1 MRLCKGERE
10 QAGVRR
16 AFLWQAGVRRLSA
29 LAAATALLLCLCA
42 PFAGCG
48 KAEEERAQYCIEAV
62 YEEGVV
68 RARMRVEAESNGEL
82 RFNLYGNA
90 YREGAAYPPVA
101 AAYQKSA
108 YYGGESYGGMRVLS
122 VSPCQSWEVAGEDEN
137 VLAVRLGKSGRAAVE
152 IEYEL
157 ALAHIDHRTGISH
170 AGVNLGNWYPV
181 LCEYEDGA
189 FIECPYY
196 AAGDPF
202 YSACA
207 DYDVTFTAPAELTV
221 AASTAA
227 LSCRAAAGQKVY
239 RYRLENARD
248 FALVLGSFSLAQAEA
263 GGVSFRYYYTQDDAP
278 QAKTELLADCFSFF
292 TKKFGRYPYGSFCAV
307 QTGFCYGGMEYSMIA
322 SVSSDLQSDAVVRA
336 TVHETAHQ
344 WWYAAVG
351 NDQFRHAWMDE
362 GLAEF
367 SCALFFEAYPQ
378 YGLSRQELVA
388 SAEKAYRSYFSVMQ
402 QLHGEADTSMSR
414 PLTDFSGE
422 YEYWNIA
429 YNKGMILFDRLR
441 SSVGEKKFLAGL
453 RGYYDSFR
461 FRMASPEDMIACF
474 SRAGTDTEGFFA
486 SFVDGA
492 CVI

>member
-1 MRLCKGERE
+1 MQLCKGAQKGKTGAKGAR
-10 QAGVRR
+10 AACIRR
-16 AFLWQAGVRRLSA
+16 AAGAMPARAGIGRAAMYRRRLAA
-29 LAAATALLLCLCA
+29 LAAAMALLLCLCA

-68 RARMRVEAESNGEL
+68 RARMRVEAESEEGEL

-101 AAYQKSA
+101 AAYHKSA

-137 VLAVRLGKSGRAAVE
+137 VLAVRLAKGGRAAVE

-157 ALAHIDHRTGISH
+157 VLARIDHRTGISH

-181 LCEYEDGA
+181 LCEYEGGA
-189 FIECPYY
+189 FVECPYY

-207 DYDVTFTAPAELTV
+207 DYDVIFTAPAELAV
-221 AASTAA
+221 AASAAA

-248 FALVLGSFSLAQAEA
+248 FALVLGSFSLAQTEA

-292 TKKFGRYPYGSFCAV
+292 TKKIRKVSVRQFLRRADGLLLRRHGVPGAGDALRRARRARLPV
-307 QTGFCYGGMEYSMIA
+307 HHRARGGA
-322 SVSSDLQSDAVVRA
+322 PVVVCRCG
-336 TVHETAHQ
+336 ER
-344 WWYAAVG
+344 
-351 NDQFRHAWMDE
+351 RH
-362 GLAEF
+362 
-367 SCALFFEAYPQ
+367 
-378 YGLSRQELVA
+378 RQC
-388 SAEKAYRSYFSVMQ
+388 
-402 QLHGEADTSMSR
+402 
-414 PLTDFSGE
+414 
-422 YEYWNIA
+422 
-429 YNKGMILFDRLR
+429 
-441 SSVGEKKFLAGL
+441 LAG
-453 RGYYDSFR
+453 
-461 FRMASPEDMIACF
+461 
-474 SRAGTDTEGFFA
+474 
-486 SFVDGA
+486 
-492 CVI
+492 